1 MSTNYIC
8 SKVGT
13 TDFCEECAFA
23 IPFQNVTT
31 ISCDYNTLASMQIM
45 QFPLYY
51 KLENNYFVLNG
62 PSKLLKVTLHEK
74 TFFASSIT
82 DKYEVGKILLTADAI
97 AAEAFS
103 ACIEF
108 IQTILSE
115 ADLQVTKTSGVSAL
129 LRSL

>member
-31 ISCDYNTLASMQIM
+31 ISCAYNTLASMQIM

-51 KLENNYFVLNG
+51 KSKNHYYIVAS
-62 PSKLLKVTLHEK
+62 PSKLLKFTLYEK
-74 TFFASSIT
+74 TFFTASIT
-82 DKYEVGKILLTADAI
+82 DALEVGKILLTADPI
-97 AAEAFS
+97 TEEAF
-103 ACIEF
+103 APCVEF
-108 IQTILSE
+108 IQSILSE
-115 ADLQVTKTSGVSAL
+115 ADLRVTKVSGVNAL